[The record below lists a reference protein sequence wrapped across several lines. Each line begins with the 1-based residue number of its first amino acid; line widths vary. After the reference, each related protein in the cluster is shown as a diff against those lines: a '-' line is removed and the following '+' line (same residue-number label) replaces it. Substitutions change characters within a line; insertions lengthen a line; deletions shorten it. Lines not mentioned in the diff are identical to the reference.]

1 MIIHA
6 LDRPEI
12 SKKIVKTFGLFAF
25 SDNLVNIT
33 IKRLICFTTLLN
45 PNKKLSHSHN
55 LSDQL
60 FLSYEISK
68 MWNGIT
74 YL

>member
-60 FLSYEISK
+60 FLSYVVVQ
-68 MWNGIT
+68 
-74 YL
+74 